1 MCMGVC
7 VCVMERRHGRW
18 GGGVE
23 WVTVSIALPCFPL
36 FTARILSACC
46 SLMAFNEPPVNR
58 APSCFRTYQA
68 RASERKRKSERELII
83 QRHRLLW
90 WSLAPLHK
98 SAKPSIKGPWRLK
111 WYTKVMMRGSHPGC
125 TQCTVKKQDLQKY
138 FTYLSFSV
146 LLIDALFPEKGK
158 MWAWL
163 FGFCNHFFPT
173 NQTRYIK
180 IRNP

>member
-1 MCMGVC
+1 
-7 VCVMERRHGRW
+7 MERRHGRW
-18 GGGVE
+18 SGGVE
-23 WVTVSIALPCFPL
+23 WVTVSIALPRFPL

-68 RASERKRKSERELII
+68 RASEGKRKSERELIS
-83 QRHRLLW
+83 QHHRLLW

-125 TQCTVKKQDLQKY
+125 TQCTVKKARRSKVFHIFVFFSTFNRCLVSREKKDVSLVVWILQP
-138 FTYLSFSV
+138 FLS
-146 LLIDALFPEKGK
+146 
-158 MWAWL
+158 
-163 FGFCNHFFPT
+163 
-173 NQTRYIK
+173 NQSYIK